1 MANILIIDD
10 QACVRQLISEEL
22 VLEGHRVHGAGDV
35 RSVREHLQSCKPDLV
50 LLDLY
55 LEGPQGFGLLRDI
68 KSRYPHLP
76 VIIVSAYDSFR
87 DDPRVSQ
94 ADGYVVKN
102 IRLDTLKKEIKCVL
116 RHQEVFQAKVEVV
129 PECPKPCLFLR
140 EKLSSWPR
148 ILESPF
154 IERATP

>member
-1 MANILIIDD
+1 MANILIVDD
-10 QACVRQLISEEL
+10 QACVRELISEEL

-35 RSVREHLQSCKPDLV
+35 KSVRERLQSCKPDLV

-102 IRLDTLKKEIKCVL
+102 IRLDTLKEEIKRVL
-116 RHQEVFQAKVEVV
+116 RHQEVFQTKEELV
-129 PECPKPCLFLR
+129 PECLFLT
-140 EKLSSWPR
+140 EELSSWPR
-148 ILESPF
+148 ILEFPF
-154 IERATP
+154 TERATR

>member
-1 MANILIIDD
+1 MANILVVDD

-22 VLEGHRVHGAGDV
+22 VLEGHQVRGAGDV
-35 RSVREHLQSCKPDLV
+35 KSVRERLQSCKPDLV

-55 LEGPQGFGLLRDI
+55 LEGPQGFGLLQDI

-102 IRLDTLKKEIKCVL
+102 IRLDTLKKEITRVL
-116 RHQEVFQAKVEVV
+116 RHQEVFQAKEELV
-129 PECPKPCLFLR
+129 PESPKPCLFLG
-140 EKLSSWPR
+140 EELSSWPR

-154 IERATP
+154 TETATP

>member
-22 VLEGHRVHGAGDV
+22 VFGGHQVYVTGNV
-35 RSVREHLQSCKPDLV
+35 ESVGEHLQSCKPDLV

-68 KSRYPHLP
+68 KSRYPYLP

-102 IRLDTLKKEIKCVL
+102 IRLDTLKKEIARVL
-116 RHQEVFQAKVEVV
+116 GHQEVFQAKVEVV
-129 PECPKPCLFLR
+129 
-140 EKLSSWPR
+140 
-148 ILESPF
+148 LESPNF
-154 IERATP
+154 FYFSERSYGHGREF